1 MEPQSATFES
11 VWAMIYETQRQLQES
26 KAEHDRL
33 LQESKVEFDRQI
45 KENNRLIKESQAETE
60 RLMQENNRILTEK
73 QAENDRLIKELREDV
88 RRVNLELGGIGAGNG
103 MFAEQYFLNCFEMG
117 QREFFGEK
125 FDKIENNLLGGEPDS
140 GYNDEYDIVFFNCKC
155 VCIVEVKYRARQFH
169 IDDTIDKVRTFREN
183 FPAYAGHQIYL
194 ALGAMSFDKNVE
206 QDCIN
211 KGIAVI
217 KQVGDTIVI
226 SDENLKTF

>member
-1 MEPQSATFES
+1 MEATLES
-11 VWAMIYETQRQLQES
+11 VWEAFRETQRRQQET
-26 KAEHDRL
+26 
-33 LQESKVEFDRQI
+33 DRQI
-45 KENNRLIKESQAETE
+45 KETE

-73 QAENDRLIKELREDV
+73 QAETERKINKLSDDV

-155 VCIVEVKYRARQFH
+155 VCIVEVKYRARKFH

-206 QDCIN
+206 QECIN